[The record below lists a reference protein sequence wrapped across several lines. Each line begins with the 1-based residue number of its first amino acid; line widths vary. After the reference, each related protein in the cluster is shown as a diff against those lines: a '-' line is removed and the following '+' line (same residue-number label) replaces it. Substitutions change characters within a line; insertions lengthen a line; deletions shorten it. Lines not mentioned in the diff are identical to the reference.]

1 MLEISDLRDY
11 IIDGCEFDIYDLQ
24 EGKNIAEGL
33 DDEELEEWCE
43 NHNYDFCTF
52 EPTQRKDVNGNTVFG
67 ITFNVDNVEE
77 L

>member
-33 DDEELEEWCE
+33 DDYELEEWCDAHDYE
-43 NHNYDFCTF
+43 LCTF
-52 EPTQRKDVNGNTVFG
+52 EPITRRDNSGNTVFG

-77 L
+77 K